1 MIEELPGEALHNE
14 RIARFAMLAAENP
27 AQAYQEYGLTLIHS
41 IHEADSA
48 AYLKSLEVGQGDEP
62 FLLAVAAH
70 RRGTMDEVE
79 KTYEKIAKDPK
90 RGEALY
96 NLAVLRA
103 QRGDDEG
110 AREAIDRF
118 LAFLAKSPRT
128 PYQKKALA
136 LAQALREELGE
147 DNAG

>member
-14 RIARFAMLAAENP
+14 RIARFAMLAAENAP
-27 AQAYQEYGLTLIHS
+27 QAYAEYGLTLIHS
-41 IHEADSA
+41 IHEADA
-48 AYLKSLEVGQGDEP
+48 AAFLKSLDIAQEDEP

-70 RRGTMDEVE
+70 RRGAMDEAE

-103 QRGDDEG
+103 QRGDDDG
-110 AREAIDRF
+110 AREAVDRF

-147 DNAG
+147 ESGS